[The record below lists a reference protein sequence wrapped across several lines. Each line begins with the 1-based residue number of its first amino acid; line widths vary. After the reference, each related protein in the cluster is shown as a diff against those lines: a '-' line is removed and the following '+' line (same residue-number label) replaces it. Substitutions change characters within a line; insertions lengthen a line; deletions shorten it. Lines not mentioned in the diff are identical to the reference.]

1 MKWNWEQKNWP
12 DFTFDVSQLQDYE
25 HDFLHKSGI
34 IEGSFLHIDQR
45 EKEDLIISL
54 LSEEAL
60 KTAKIEGEIL
70 DRASMQSSLRRQFGL
85 ATDCAKIPDAEQG
98 IAEMMVSLHRS
109 YDQPLT
115 HQALFV
121 WHEMLMNG
129 RRDLRVI
136 GGYRGHTDP
145 MQIISGSAS
154 NPKVHFE
161 APPSARVKAE
171 MDHFLAWF
179 NGTPLKGEQP
189 MLPLTRAG
197 IAHLYFESIHPFE
210 DGNGR
215 IGRAISEKALSQAL
229 GKPTLLALASSIEQ
243 NRKAYYAALQGGSQR
258 SLEITEWL
266 VYFGKTVLAAQ
277 DYTLKLVVFLVEK
290 RKFFAQYG
298 SKLNDRQAKAL
309 RRMFDAGPAGFEGGL
324 SAENYISLTRASRAT
339 TTRDLQQLVEMGALR
354 RVGERRYTRYYLA
367 VKRKA

>member
-1 MKWNWEQKNWP
+1 MSWNWQQKNWP
-12 DFTFDVSQLQDYE
+12 NFTFDAIQLQGYE
-25 HDFLHKSGI
+25 RDFVHKSGI
-34 IEGSFLHIDQR
+34 IQGSFLHIGQA
-45 EKEDLIISL
+45 EKDDLLISL

-60 KTAKIEGEIL
+60 KTAKIEGETL

-85 ATDCAKIPDAEQG
+85 ASEQHKAPPAEQG
-98 IAEMMVSLHRS
+98 MAEMMVSLHRS
-109 YDQPLT
+109 FDQSLT
-115 HQALFV
+115 HQALFA
-121 WHEMLMNG
+121 WHEMLMSG

-179 NGTPLKGEQP
+179 NRTDPNGEQP
-189 MLPLTRAG
+189 ILPLTRAG

-215 IGRAISEKALSQAL
+215 IGRAISEKVLSQAL
-229 GKPTLLALASSIEQ
+229 GKPTLLALASSIEH
-243 NRKAYYAALQGGSQR
+243 NRKAYYAALQGGSQQ

-266 VYFGKTVLAAQ
+266 VYFGETVLAAQ
-277 DYTLKLVVFLVEK
+277 DYTLELVFYLVK
-290 RKFFAQYG
+290 KGKFFVRYG
-298 SKLNDRQAKAL
+298 SELNERQGKVL
-309 RRMFDAGPAGFEGGL
+309 RRMFEAGPAGFEGGL
-324 SAENYISLTRASRAT
+324 SAENYISLTRTSRAT
-339 TTRDLQQLVEMGALR
+339 TTRDLQQLVEIGALS
-354 RVGERRYTRYYLA
+354 RVGERRYTRYYLT
-367 VKRKA
+367 VE